1 MINEETLIEMLR
13 NKEQRAISIVYEKY
27 GEALMGVIFRLLG
40 DQERSEEALQ
50 ETFLKIWK
58 YGDSYDPEKSRLFTW
73 MMTIARNTA
82 YDASRK
88 KSFRDR
94 KRIQPL
100 ENHVSIIE
108 KANSVQTYTDAIG
121 LQELIDKLN
130 TKYATIID
138 ILYFQ
143 GYTQSEAAKELDIPL
158 GTVKTRV
165 RKAFQYLKQM
175 LSYGE

>member
-13 NKEQRAISIVYEKY
+13 NKEQRAISIIYEKY
-27 GEALMGVIFRLLG
+27 GEALLGVIFRLLG
-40 DQERSEEALQ
+40 DRERAEEALQ

-58 YGDSYDPEKSRLFTW
+58 YGESYDPEKSRLFTW
-73 MMTIARNTA
+73 MMTVARNTA

-94 KRIQPL
+94 QRIQPL

-121 LQELIDKLN
+121 LQELIEKLN

-143 GYTQSEAAKELDIPL
+143 GYTQSEAAEELDIPL

>member
-1 MINEETLIEMLR
+1 MINEEALIQMLR
-13 NKEQRAISIVYEKY
+13 NKEQRAISIIYEKY

-40 DQERSEEALQ
+40 DQERSEEVLQ

-58 YGDSYDPEKSRLFTW
+58 YGDSYDPDKSRLFTW
-73 MMTIARNTA
+73 MMTVARNTA

-88 KSFRDR
+88 KAFRDR

-108 KANSVQTYTDAIG
+108 KANSVETYTDAIG

-143 GYTQSEAAKELDIPL
+143 GYTQSEAAEELDIPL

>member
-13 NKEQRAISIVYEKY
+13 NREQRAISIVYEKY